1 MPETATV
8 QIAMPEMGESVTE
21 GIVLEWHVAEGDAV
35 KEGDTIVEVST
46 DKVDAEVPA
55 PMDGVITKLVAQ
67 VDDEVPVGAPLAEME
82 AGGGT
87 AEGQTAR
94 PAGPAAAGDP
104 PSPATAQET
113 VPPTTSPTAG
123 ASQGAGTNGGGG
135 NGAADVRATP
145 LARRVAEA
153 NGVDLGSVSGSG
165 PGAKVTKEDVL
176 NAGNGGGNGV
186 AAPAHGEAKQLRG
199 AAAMLANAMD
209 ESRAVPTATSFRTI
223 AVDTLDAKRKA
234 INSVLKE
241 RGLKVSF
248 THLVAWA
255 IVEATKDFPVM
266 VRVFAEQDGKPF
278 AIEGSPVNLGI
289 AVDVEKKDGSH
300 TLMVPAIKGAA
311 ELDFSGFHS
320 RYEELIAKTRENKLS
335 ADDFQGTNISLTNPG
350 GIGTM
355 ASVPRLLSGQSTIIA
370 TGSIAYPPEWSHA
383 SPERLKQLGVSKVM
397 TLTSTYDHRVIQGAE
412 SGAFLRRIEQLLQ
425 GEDGFYESVAADLG
439 FAASI
444 VSNAHPASASAPP
457 LSAAA
462 PSAEPTTA
470 PGEID
475 EELLQAVQAAT
486 SLLKAYRTHGHL
498 AAQLDPLGSEPKG
511 DPALQP
517 ENVNLTP
524 ELMAKIPASILRI
537 GVPGESLLEAL
548 PRMRDA
554 YGGTIGYQF
563 EHLSSHQQRLWLREM
578 IETGAHRQPLTD
590 GEKKRLL
597 DRLIDVFQFER
608 FLEKA
613 YLGQKMF
620 SIEGLDAVV
629 PMLDETVTLAQQG
642 GADEVVFGMAHR
654 GRLSVLAH
662 NLGRSVESI
671 LAEFEGSKRIESV
684 KAVAA
689 IPHGGTGDVKYHY
702 GHRGTYETADGEKI
716 SVRLYPNPSHLE
728 FVDPVVTGGT
738 RFLQQDFE
746 GSGLSHDFKRAV
758 PVLLH
763 GDAAFPAQGVVA
775 ETLNLQSLPGYT
787 TGGTIHVIQNNQV
800 GFTTDPGEARST
812 PYAADM
818 AKGFNVPIIHVNADD
833 VEACVGAVRLAM
845 AYRERWCRDVVIDV
859 IGYRRFGHNETD
871 EPAYTQPTMA
881 AAIKSHPPVSEI
893 YSEELIE
900 EGTVSAE
907 QVGRASDERHEEMSG
922 ALKKLREKMEAG
934 EYEDPTVTGTTQTG
948 ELLDRTASPPVHT
961 AVEAAKLRAINE
973 ALLKTPEGFNVH
985 RKLRRPL
992 SRRTEALEGGGIDFG
1007 QAEALAFGTLLPEG
1021 VHIRLTGQDT
1031 ERGTFSHRHLVL
1043 HDENTGLKYTPIQ
1056 NLEDASAPFELYNSP
1071 LSETACLGFEYGYSA
1086 ANPSALVLWEAQFG
1100 DFANAGQVIIDSFIV
1115 SGESKWGQQTRLT
1128 LLLPHGY
1135 EGSGPEHSSARIERF
1150 LALGAEGNIR
1160 IANPTTAAQ
1169 YFHLL
1174 RRQALI
1180 RKPRPLIVF
1189 TPKGLLRLDRASS
1202 RLEDLTGGEFQL
1214 VIDDPKAEGRREKVE
1229 RLVLCT
1235 GKIYYDID
1243 AHERRE
1249 TAETVAVARVEL
1261 LYPFAKEQIKA
1272 VIDSYPNLKEV
1283 VWAQEEPR
1291 NMGAWKVMS
1300 RRMYSLVGE
1309 GKRLGYVGRPER
1321 ASPGEGYS
1329 VAHAREQ
1336 ERIVLAALTP
1346 EEPAT

>member
-8 QIAMPEMGESVTE
+8 QIPMPEMGESVTE

-55 PMDGVITKLVAQ
+55 PMDGVITKIVAR

-82 AGGGT
+82 AGSG
-87 AEGQTAR
+87 EGQGAE
-94 PAGPAAAGDP
+94 PAGPVTAGDP
-104 PSPATAQET
+104 PPLPVAKASSGG
-113 VPPTTSPTAG
+113 VPPTAPPAGGTSS
-123 ASQGAGTNGGGG
+123 SQGSNGSG
-135 NGAADVRATP
+135 NGSGADVRATP
-145 LARRVAEA
+145 VARRVAEA
-153 NGVDLGSVSGSG
+153 TGVDLASVSGSG
-165 PGAKVTKEDVL
+165 PGAKVTKDDVL
-176 NAGNGGGNGV
+176 AAGDGGGNGAQ
-186 AAPAHGEAKQLRG
+186 AAPALGEAKQLRG

-223 AVDTLDAKRKA
+223 AVDTLDSKRKA
-234 INSVLKE
+234 INGVLKE

-255 IVEATKDFPVM
+255 IVEAAKDFPVM
-266 VRVFAEQDGKPF
+266 VRVFAEREGKPF
-278 AIEGSPVNLGI
+278 AIEGGPVNLGI

-300 TLMVPAIKGAA
+300 SLMVPAIKGADG
-311 ELDFSGFHS
+311 LDFSGFHS

-355 ASVPRLLSGQSTIIA
+355 ASVPRLLSGQSAIIA

-383 SPERLKQLGVSKVM
+383 SPDRLRQLGVSKVM

-425 GEDGFYESVAADLG
+425 GEDEFYECVAKDLG
-439 FAASI
+439 FEPA
-444 VSNAHPASASAPP
+444 VVTNAHPASASAPP

-462 PSAEPTTA
+462 PSAEVTTA
-470 PGEID
+470 PGQID

-498 AAQLDPLGSEPKG
+498 AAHLDPLGSEPKG

-548 PRMRDA
+548 PRMRSA
-554 YGGTIGYQF
+554 YCDTIGYQF
-563 EHLSSHQQRLWLREM
+563 EHLSSHQQRLRLREM
-578 IETGAHRQPLTD
+578 IETGAHRQPLT
-590 GEKKRLL
+590 GEEKKRLL

-620 SIEGLDAVV
+620 SIEGLDTVV
-629 PMLDETVTLAQQG
+629 PMLDEVVSLSQRG

-671 LAEFEGSKRIESV
+671 LAEFEGSKRIEAV

-702 GHRGTYETADGEKI
+702 GHRGTYETADGKKI

-746 GSGLSHDFKRAV
+746 GPNLTHDFKRAV

-775 ETLNLQSLPGYT
+775 ETLNLQGLAGYT
-787 TGGTIHVIQNNQV
+787 TGGTIHLIQNNQV
-800 GFTTDPGEARST
+800 GFTTDPSEARST

-818 AKGFNVPIIHVNADD
+818 AKGFNVPIIHVNADAA
-833 VEACVGAVRLAM
+833 EACIAAVRRAM

-881 AAIKSHPPVSEI
+881 AMIKSHPPVSEI

-1007 QAEALAFGTLLPEG
+1007 QAEALAFGTLLTEG

-1043 HDENTGLKYTPIQ
+1043 HDENTGPQ
-1056 NLEDASAPFELYNSP
+1056 
-1071 LSETACLGFEYGYSA
+1071 
-1086 ANPSALVLWEAQFG
+1086 
-1100 DFANAGQVIIDSFIV
+1100 
-1115 SGESKWGQQTRLT
+1115 
-1128 LLLPHGY
+1128 
-1135 EGSGPEHSSARIERF
+1135 
-1150 LALGAEGNIR
+1150 
-1160 IANPTTAAQ
+1160 
-1169 YFHLL
+1169 
-1174 RRQALI
+1174 
-1180 RKPRPLIVF
+1180 
-1189 TPKGLLRLDRASS
+1189 
-1202 RLEDLTGGEFQL
+1202 
-1214 VIDDPKAEGRREKVE
+1214 
-1229 RLVLCT
+1229 
-1235 GKIYYDID
+1235 
-1243 AHERRE
+1243 
-1249 TAETVAVARVEL
+1249 
-1261 LYPFAKEQIKA
+1261 
-1272 VIDSYPNLKEV
+1272 
-1283 VWAQEEPR
+1283 
-1291 NMGAWKVMS
+1291 
-1300 RRMYSLVGE
+1300 
-1309 GKRLGYVGRPER
+1309 
-1321 ASPGEGYS
+1321 
-1329 VAHAREQ
+1329 
-1336 ERIVLAALTP
+1336 
-1346 EEPAT
+1346 